1 MYIEEVDEFTLTQ
14 PIVSVTER
22 SVIQTVNVI
31 TQKKVIKQVNV
42 ITQVNVIKQVNVITQ
57 KKAKRNV
64 HNKRSR
70 CSNTLNWV
78 EVETGVKYRKL
89 GKNEKGGY

>member
-1 MYIEEVDEFTLTQ
+1 MYIEEVD
-14 PIVSVTER
+14 
-22 SVIQTVNVI
+22 
-31 TQKKVIKQVNV
+31 
-42 ITQVNVIKQVNVITQ
+42 VITQ

-70 CSNTLNWV
+70 CSDTLDWV

>member
-1 MYIEEVDEFTLTQ
+1 MCIEEVDEFTLTQ
-14 PIVSVTER
+14 PIVG
-22 SVIQTVNVI
+22 VIQTV
-31 TQKKVIKQVNV
+31 K
-42 ITQVNVIKQVNVITQ
+42 VIKQVNVITQ

-70 CSNTLNWV
+70 CSNTLGCV

>member
-1 MYIEEVDEFTLTQ
+1 MHIEEVDEFTLTQ
-14 PIVSVTER
+14 PIVGVTER
-22 SVIQTVNVI
+22 SVIQTV
-31 TQKKVIKQVNV
+31 K
-42 ITQVNVIKQVNVITQ
+42 VIKQVNVITQ

-70 CSNTLNWV
+70 CSDTLDWV

>member
-1 MYIEEVDEFTLTQ
+1 MCIDGVDDFTLTQ

-22 SVIQTVNVI
+22 SVIQTV
-31 TQKKVIKQVNV
+31 KVTKY
-42 ITQVNVIKQVNVITQ
+42 VNVITQ

-64 HNKRSR
+64 HNKQSR
-70 CSNTLNWV
+70 CSNTLGWV

-89 GKNEKGGY
+89 GENEKGGY

>member
-1 MYIEEVDEFTLTQ
+1 MYIQEVDEFTLTQ
-14 PIVSVTER
+14 PIVG
-22 SVIQTVNVI
+22 VIQTV
-31 TQKKVIKQVNV
+31 K
-42 ITQVNVIKQVNVITQ
+42 VIKQVNVITQ

-70 CSNTLNWV
+70 CSDTLDWV

>member
-1 MYIEEVDEFTLTQ
+1 MFTVYIEEVDEFTLTQ

-22 SVIQTVNVI
+22 SVTERSVI
-31 TQKKVIKQVNV
+31 T
-42 ITQVNVIKQVNVITQ
+42 QVNVITQ

>member
-14 PIVSVTER
+14 PIVGVTER
-22 SVIQTVNVI
+22 SVIQTV
-31 TQKKVIKQVNV
+31 KV
-42 ITQVNVIKQVNVITQ
+42 TKQVNVITQ

-64 HNKRSR
+64 HNKQSR
-70 CSNTLNWV
+70 CSDTLDWV

>member
-14 PIVSVTER
+14 PIVG
-22 SVIQTVNVI
+22 VIQTV
-31 TQKKVIKQVNV
+31 K
-42 ITQVNVIKQVNVITQ
+42 VIKQVNVITQ

-64 HNKRSR
+64 HNKQSR
-70 CSNTLNWV
+70 CSDTLDWV

>member
-14 PIVSVTER
+14 PIVG
-22 SVIQTVNVI
+22 VIQTV
-31 TQKKVIKQVNV
+31 K
-42 ITQVNVIKQVNVITQ
+42 VIKQVNVITQ

-64 HNKRSR
+64 HNERSR
-70 CSNTLNWV
+70 CSDTLDWV

>member
-14 PIVSVTER
+14 PIVGVTER
-22 SVIQTVNVI
+22 SVIQTVE
-31 TQKKVIKQVNV
+31 
-42 ITQVNVIKQVNVITQ
+42 VIKQVNVITQ

-70 CSNTLNWV
+70 CSDTLDWV

>member
-1 MYIEEVDEFTLTQ
+1 MCIEEVDEFTLTQ
-14 PIVSVTER
+14 PIVGVTER
-22 SVIQTVNVI
+22 SVIQTV
-31 TQKKVIKQVNV
+31 K
-42 ITQVNVIKQVNVITQ
+42 VIKQVNVITQ

-64 HNKRSR
+64 HNKLSR
-70 CSNTLNWV
+70 CSNTLDQV

>member
-1 MYIEEVDEFTLTQ
+1 MCIEEVDEFTLTQ

-22 SVIQTVNVI
+22 SVTERSVTERSVTQTV
-31 TQKKVIKQVNV
+31 K
-42 ITQVNVIKQVNVITQ
+42 VIKQVNVITQ

-64 HNKRSR
+64 HNKLSR
-70 CSNTLNWV
+70 CSNTLDQV

>member
-1 MYIEEVDEFTLTQ
+1 MCIEGVDEFTLTQ
-14 PIVSVTER
+14 PIVGVTER
-22 SVIQTVNVI
+22 SVIQTV
-31 TQKKVIKQVNV
+31 KV
-42 ITQVNVIKQVNVITQ
+42 TKQVNVITQ

-64 HNKRSR
+64 HNKQSR
-70 CSNTLNWV
+70 CSNTLGWV

>member
-14 PIVSVTER
+14 PIVG
-22 SVIQTVNVI
+22 VIQTV
-31 TQKKVIKQVNV
+31 K
-42 ITQVNVIKQVNVITQ
+42 VIKQVNVITQ

-64 HNKRSR
+64 HNKQSR
-70 CSNTLNWV
+70 CSDTLDWV

-89 GKNEKGGY
+89 GENEKGGY

>member
-1 MYIEEVDEFTLTQ
+1 MYVEEVDELTLTQ
-14 PIVSVTER
+14 PIVGVTER
-22 SVIQTVNVI
+22 SVTE
-31 TQKKVIKQVNV
+31 
-42 ITQVNVIKQVNVITQ
+42 QVNVITQ

-70 CSNTLNWV
+70 CSDTLDWV
-78 EVETGVKYRKL
+78 EIETGVKYRKL

>member
-14 PIVSVTER
+14 PIVGVTER
-22 SVIQTVNVI
+22 SVIQTV
-31 TQKKVIKQVNV
+31 K
-42 ITQVNVIKQVNVITQ
+42 VIKQVNVITQ

-64 HNKRSR
+64 HNKQSR
-70 CSNTLNWV
+70 CSNTLGWV

-89 GKNEKGGY
+89 GENEKGGY

>member
-1 MYIEEVDEFTLTQ
+1 MDILDDLYTDEFTLTQ
-14 PIVSVTER
+14 PIVGVTER
-22 SVIQTVNVI
+22 SVIQTV
-31 TQKKVIKQVNV
+31 K
-42 ITQVNVIKQVNVITQ
+42 VIKQVNVITQ

-70 CSNTLNWV
+70 CSNTLDWV

>member
-1 MYIEEVDEFTLTQ
+1 MCIEGVDEFILTQ
-14 PIVSVTER
+14 PIVGVTER
-22 SVIQTVNVI
+22 SVIQTV
-31 TQKKVIKQVNV
+31 K
-42 ITQVNVIKQVNVITQ
+42 VIKQVNVITQ

-70 CSNTLNWV
+70 CSDTLDWV